1 MSPVYF
7 NRRPAG
13 LRAELVAAH
22 RVGVVP
28 VEVTSDN
35 LGEMAIQGKRMI
47 YAVVGD
53 RLLVAPR
60 EAMGEHISHPVLV
73 GGDPVSAAG
82 EFEAT
87 LTEDTVEIVELDNM
101 SGHYR
106 PGSKSLE
113 IARAAFGA
121 RGARVRVES
130 VRDWGLEGP

>member
-1 MSPVYF
+1 MYH
-7 NRRPAG
+7 NRFPAR
-13 LRAELVAAH
+13 LHAEVEAAR

-28 VEVTSDN
+28 VEVTSDI
-35 LGEMAIQGKRMI
+35 LGEMATRGKRMI

-53 RLLVAPR
+53 RLLVAAR
-60 EAMGEHISHPVLV
+60 EAMGEHISHAVLV
-73 GGDPVSAAG
+73 GGGPVSAAG

-87 LTEDTVEIVELDNM
+87 LTEGTVEIVKLDNM

-121 RGARVRVES
+121 QGARVRA
-130 VRDWGLEGP
+130 EGVKEWELQGS

>member
-1 MSPVYF
+1 MYY
-7 NRRPAG
+7 NRFPTK
-13 LRAELVAAH
+13 LRVELEAAH

-47 YAVVGD
+47 YAVIGD

-73 GGDPVSAAG
+73 GGGPVNAAG

-87 LTEDTVEIVELDNM
+87 LTEDTVEIVEFDNM

-121 RGARVRVES
+121 RGARVRAEGVK
-130 VRDWGLEGP
+130 DWELEGP